1 MFATPER
8 NARPSLTLKR
18 RLAASPARVYAAWT
32 EPSQIVGWFCPTGAK
47 VLFAETDVRVD
58 GCFRV
63 AFQTPDGETHDVRG
77 TYLEVAPD
85 AKLVFTWAWITM
97 PDRESRVTVA
107 LRPDGDGCML
117 TLIHEMLADEAA
129 RDGHVTGWNGALDKL
144 ENFLA

>member
-32 EPSQIVGWFCPTGAK
+32 EPSQIVGWFGPTGAK

-58 GCFRV
+58 GC
-63 AFQTPDGETHDVRG
+63 
-77 TYLEVAPD
+77 L
-85 AKLVFTWAWITM
+85 
-97 PDRESRVTVA
+97 
-107 LRPDGDGCML
+107 L